1 MKVFIV
7 SDGRVVDGECCH
19 GYVPKDGSDPVI
31 CEGFKD
37 SEEREMVRSSL
48 LESLDTTHV
57 WFEDEIGTI
66 KDPVLGPSPVY
77 GPRVATMNN

>member
-7 SDGRVVDGECCH
+7 SEGHVVLGECTH
-19 GYVPKDGSDPVI
+19 GHVPKDGGDPVV
-31 CEGFKD
+31 CEGFED
-37 SEEREMVRSSL
+37 SKEREMVRATL

-66 KDPVLGPSPVY
+66 HDPVLGPNPVY
-77 GPRVATMNN
+77 GPRVATMYN